1 MFDGAETE
9 EAGAIPT
16 VFVETPSRPTMVK
29 PRPETVSGDGP
40 PIGAFWTA
48 PSAGAGTEAPVE
60 LLGVAVCAN
69 ADAVK
74 TE

>member
-1 MFDGAETE
+1 VFGGAEAE
-9 EAGAIPT
+9 EAGAIPA
-16 VFVETPSRPTMVK
+16 VFGETPSRPTMVK
-29 PRPETVSGDGP
+29 PGPEPVRGDGP
-40 PIGAFWTA
+40 PIGAIWTA
-48 PSAGAGTEAPVE
+48 PSAGAGTDAPVE